1 MNGSISENVRRI
13 RDEIQAASG
22 GRSVL
27 LIGVTKTVEPARIQ
41 QAFEAGLRV
50 FGENRVQEGVPKIV
64 ELASLGATWHFIG
77 HLQTNKVRDAV
88 RNFSMIQ
95 SVDSLKLLHEIEKE
109 AAKQQKKMQ
118 LLLEVNLGGE
128 GSKHGFPPDS
138 IPASF
143 DLEWC
148 TVRGLMAIPPFFED
162 PEKVRPYFRKLRELR
177 DELQLQELSM
187 GMSNDYMVAVSE
199 GATMV
204 RIGTA
209 IFGERKN

>member
-1 MNGSISENVRRI
+1 MNGSISENIRRI
-13 RDEIQAASG
+13 GDQIQAASNS
-22 GRSVL
+22 RLVQ
-27 LIGVTKTVEPARIQ
+27 LIGVTKTVEPARIR
-41 QAFEAGLRV
+41 QAFDAGLHV
-50 FGENRVQEGVPKIV
+50 FGENRVQEGLPKIT

-77 HLQTNKVRDAV
+77 HLQTNKVREVV

-95 SVDSLKLLHEIEKE
+95 SVDSLKLLREIEKE
-109 AAKQQKKMQ
+109 APKQQKKMD

-128 GSKHGFPPDS
+128 ESKHGFPPDS

-148 TVRGLMAIPPFFED
+148 SVRGLMAIPPFFED
-162 PEKVRPYFRKLRELR
+162 PEKVRPYFQKLRELR
-177 DELQLQELSM
+177 DQLRLPELSM
-187 GMSNDYMVAVSE
+187 GMSNDYMVAISE

-209 IFGERKN
+209 IFGER